1 MDGLKPGR
9 IVYYVLSETDVAEIT
24 RRRTTSQSIADRI
37 GEGRWPVGA
46 QAHIG
51 NEVKAGD
58 VRPAMVLQVWSQES
72 GQSNLKC
79 MLDGADEYWA
89 TSRLFDGQGSV
100 GTWHWMFE
108 GQATR
113 YDVTVPH

>member
-9 IVYYVLSETDVAEIT
+9 IVYFKFDAQSATEVM
-24 RRRTTSQSIADRI
+24 RRRTNAGSIKNRLEQ
-37 GEGRWPVGA
+37 GTWPAGA

-58 VRPAMVLQVWSQES
+58 VAPAMVTGVW
-72 GQSNLKC
+72 GTGGCVNLKVF
-79 MLDGADEYWA
+79 LDGCDEYWA
-89 TSRLFDGQGSV
+89 TSVNHDQSGATDRS
-100 GTWHWMFE
+100 WAWMYE

-113 YDVTVPH
+113 GEAK